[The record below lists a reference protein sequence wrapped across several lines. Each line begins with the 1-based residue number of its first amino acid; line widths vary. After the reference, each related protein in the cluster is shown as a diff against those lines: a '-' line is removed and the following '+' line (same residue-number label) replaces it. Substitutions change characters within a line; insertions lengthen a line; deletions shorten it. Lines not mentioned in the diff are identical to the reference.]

1 VVGIPDEEW
10 GEKVMAA
17 LVIKQPLD
25 LEAVN
30 TWIRGLMA
38 SYKTPKRYIVV
49 DELPRNAMGKVVKNE
64 VKQLFNSN
72 QAS

>member
-1 VVGIPDEEW
+1 
-10 GEKVMAA
+10 MAA
-17 LVIKQPLD
+17 LVIKQPVD
-25 LEAVN
+25 FEAVN